1 MSDNETTS
9 DATTAGPDAGKVAQ
23 DQILT
28 DAAPTDAPVADAVEP
43 GSRRTLTR
51 RAMAAL
57 AAAVVLLGLL
67 GWGTY
72 TIWQSHQQEQART
85 DALNAGRRYATDLA
99 TYSFEN
105 LDNNLSVVRG
115 NSVGEFAGQY
125 TQVASSLKDMIV
137 QYKATSSAEIIQA
150 GLASADRDSAE
161 VIVFLDQTVTNS
173 NSPEPRVDRNRMQLS
188 LVHEDGNWKL
198 ANVQLL

>member
-1 MSDNETTS
+1 MSDSETTTVEP
-9 DATTAGPDAGKVAQ
+9 AAMPDAETVGQEK
-23 DQILT
+23 
-28 DAAPTDAPVADAVEP
+28 
-43 GSRRTLTR
+43 GRRLTR
-51 RAMAAL
+51 RALAAL

-67 GWGTY
+67 GWGSY
-72 TIWQSHQQEQART
+72 TIWADHQQEQART
-85 DALNAGRRYATDLA
+85 EALDAGRRFATDLA

-125 TQVASSLKDMIV
+125 TQVASNLKDMIV
-137 QYKATSSAEIIQA
+137 QYKATSSAEIIAA
-150 GLASADRDSAE
+150 GLAETGRDSAE

-188 LVHEDGNWKL
+188 LVRDGGEWKL